1 MLKRFQ
7 IFLGPRNFKAF
18 VALLALTGLTSL
30 ILNVIADEFEW
41 VTFVQTLLVLVFL
54 IGAAYLIMSRL
65 PSEERNRW
73 LAIIIPAVLAMILG
87 SVFFPHIA
95 GLFVGASAGWIVA
108 GIFLFNSFGAPQNYK
123 RAIKAMRKQEY
134 DVAVEAMTEL
144 IKDEPDEPAHYRF
157 RAELF
162 RLWGKIKLARKDYL
176 KMIELDDQSA
186 VAYNGL
192 AEVELQAK
200 KYQKAL
206 EAANKAHELAP
217 DEWVAVYNLGMIE
230 DRLKQSEQVIE
241 HLNEAIDLK
250 IPDSRHRLLVHLYR
264 LRAYTR
270 LGNEAAANEAFEDM
284 KREKLGLEEWQT
296 IMSADEAKA
305 LRDVLEADIELIRE
319 LIDGDKTLADLA
331 VGVR

>member
-18 VALLALTGLTSL
+18 VALLALTGLGSL
-30 ILNVIADEFEW
+30 ILNVIEGEFDW
-41 VTFVQTLLVLVFL
+41 VVPVQTVLVIIFL
-54 IGAAYLIMSRL
+54 LGAAYLIMSRL

-73 LAIIIPAVLAMILG
+73 LGILIPAILAMLVG
-87 SVFFPHIA
+87 WVVLPHLA
-95 GLFVGASAGWIVA
+95 GLFVGAAVGWIFA

-134 DVAVEAMTEL
+134 GDAVEAMTEL
-144 IKDEPDEPAHYRF
+144 IKAEPKQAEHYRF

-176 KMIELDDQSA
+176 KMIELEDDSA

-200 KYQKAL
+200 NYEKAL
-206 EAANKAHELAP
+206 DAAHKAHELAP
-217 DEWVAVYNLGMIE
+217 DEWVAVYNVGMIE
-230 DRLKQSEQVIE
+230 DRLKQSQHVID
-241 HLNEAIDLK
+241 HLDKALELK
-250 IPDSRHRLLVHLYR
+250 IPDSRHRLLVHFWR
-264 LRAYTR
+264 LRAYKR
-270 LGNEAAANEAFEDM
+270 LGEDGSAQGAFDAM
-284 KREKLGLEEWQT
+284 TREKSGLEEWQT

-305 LRDVLEADIELIRE
+305 LRDVLEDDITLINQ
-319 LIDGDKTLADLA
+319 LIDRDKTLDDLVA
-331 VGVR
+331 GVR